1 MPQGT
6 IKVQSY
12 RQMEGQSL
20 EDLGDHSSY
29 ARVLQLS
36 NWHPE
41 GRTHLEK

>member
-12 RQMEGQSL
+12 RQMEGESL
-20 EDLGDHSSY
+20 EDPGGHSSY
-29 ARVLQLS
+29 ACILQLS

-41 GRTHLEK
+41 GRPHLER